1 VSENTLEGETLKML
15 YLLLVPLA
23 KYVSFF
29 NIFRYI
35 TFRAA
40 YGAVTALILSF
51 VAGPAIIRRLK
62 RLKVSETIND
72 DLPEGHRS
80 KSGTP
85 TMGGLIVLLAIV
97 APVLLWADL
106 GNRFIQLMLIT
117 TLWLGGMGFADDLMK
132 FRRGKGM
139 GGRYKLLGQFLL
151 GLVVGLSLI
160 FYPFKEGYATRTSLL
175 FLKNYF
181 LDFGWFY
188 IPMLVIVIVGASNAV
203 NLADGLDGLAI
214 GMVAI
219 AFGAYAVL
227 AYLTGH
233 ARISEYLNIL
243 FLPGAGE
250 LSVYCLA
257 VVGASLGFLW
267 FNSNPAQVFMGDTGS
282 LALGGAMGTAAVL
295 VKHEMLLLII
305 GGVFV
310 LEAVSVIVQVL
321 YFKKTHGRRLFR
333 MAPLHHHFE
342 LMGLS
347 EQKIVVRFWIVAI
360 LCALVGL
367 STLKIR

>member
-1 VSENTLEGETLKML
+1 ML
-15 YLLLVPLA
+15 YLLLYPLA
-23 KYVSFF
+23 KYISLF

-51 VAGPAIIRRLK
+51 VVGPAIIRRL
-62 RLKVSETIND
+62 RRSNISEKISE
-72 DLPEGHRS
+72 DLPDGHRS

-85 TMGGLIVLLAIV
+85 TMGGLIILLSLV
-97 APVLLWADL
+97 VPVLLWADL
-106 GNRFIQLMLIT
+106 TNRFIQLMLVT
-117 TLWLGGMGFADDLMK
+117 TVWLGAMGLTDDLLK
-132 FRRGKGM
+132 FKRGKGM

-151 GLVVGLSLI
+151 GIVIGLSLI
-160 FYPFKEGYATRTSLL
+160 LHPFKEGYATSTSLL

-219 AFGAYAVL
+219 AFGAYAIL

-250 LSVYCLA
+250 LSVYCLS

-282 LALGGAMGTAAVL
+282 LALGGAIGTAAVL
-295 VKHEMLLLII
+295 IKHEMLLLII

-310 LEAVSVIVQVL
+310 LEAVSVILQVL
-321 YFKKTHGRRLFR
+321 YFKKTGGKRLFR

-342 LMGLS
+342 LGGLA
-347 EQKIVVRFWIVAI
+347 EPKIVVRFWIMAI

>member
-1 VSENTLEGETLKML
+1 ML
-15 YLLLVPLA
+15 YLVLVPLA
-23 KYVSFF
+23 KHISFF

-51 VAGPAIIRRLK
+51 VVGPAIIRRLK
-62 RLKVSETIND
+62 RLNISEKIND
-72 DLPEGHRS
+72 DLPRGHMS

-85 TMGGLIVLLAIV
+85 TMGGLIILLAV
-97 APVLLWADL
+97 VVPVLLWADL

-132 FRRGKGM
+132 YRRGKGM
-139 GGRYKLLGQFLL
+139 GGRYKLIGQFML

-160 FYPFKEGYATRTSLL
+160 LYPLKEGYATSTSLL
-175 FLKNYF
+175 FFKNYF

-188 IPMLVIVIVGASNAV
+188 IPMLVVVIVGASNAV

-214 GMVAI
+214 GMAAI

-233 ARISEYLNIL
+233 AKISEYLNIL

-295 VKHEMLLLII
+295 MKHEVLLLII

-310 LEAVSVIVQVL
+310 LEAISVILQVL
-321 YFKKTHGRRLFR
+321 YFKKTRGKRLFR

-342 LMGLS
+342 LGGLA

>member
-1 VSENTLEGETLKML
+1 ML
-15 YLLLVPLA
+15 YHLLYPLS

-29 NIFRYI
+29 NVFRYI

-40 YGAVTALILSF
+40 YAAVTALVLAFI
-51 VAGPAIIRRLK
+51 VGPAIIRKLERFNVREK
-62 RLKVSETIND
+62 ISD
-72 DLPEGHRS
+72 DLPGWHRS
-80 KSGTP
+80 KEGTP
-85 TMGGLIVLLAIV
+85 TMGGLILLLTFIV
-97 APVLLWADL
+97 PVLLWADL
-106 GNRFIQLMLIT
+106 TNRFIQLILIT
-117 TLWLGGMGFADDLMK
+117 SIWLGIMGFADDLLK
-132 FRRGKGM
+132 FKRGKGM
-139 GGRYKLLGQFLL
+139 GGRYKLLGQFAL
-151 GLVVGLSLI
+151 GLLVGLSLI
-160 FYPFKEGYATRTSLL
+160 LGPVKEGYATKTSLL

-181 LDFGWFY
+181 LDFGWLY
-188 IPMLVIVIVGASNAV
+188 IPFLVLVIVGSSNAV

-219 AFGAYAVL
+219 AFAAFAVL

-233 ARISEYLNIL
+233 AKISEYLSIL

-250 LSVYCLA
+250 LSVFCLS

-267 FNSNPAQVFMGDTGS
+267 FNANPAKIFMGDTGS
-282 LALGGAMGTAAVL
+282 LALGGAIGTVAVL
-295 VKHEMLLLII
+295 IKHEMLLLVI

-310 LEAVSVIVQVL
+310 AEAISVMLQVA
-321 YFKKTHGRRLFR
+321 YFKRTGGKRLFK

-342 LMGLS
+342 LSGLA

-360 LCALVGL
+360 LCAVVGL